1 MTGVGIQ
8 VTQDVL
14 RFVFLAY
21 TALVVS
27 HFVLQVGFAHSA
39 WRRSVAR
46 GKAEADIEQAA
57 YLPSVDVIVPVY
69 NEDPKALDACC
80 RALAGQDYKGQ
91 LRVYLIDDG
100 SANRAALLEVYRR
113 YRPRRDWRVLL
124 ADANAG
130 KRAAQDLAY
139 RRGRGDLVVTID
151 SDTEV
156 SPDGISTI
164 VGVFRDPKVGAVTGN
179 VGVSNFS
186 ENLLTRL
193 IGMRYWL
200 AFNQERAAQGRFGA
214 VLCCSGPF
222 SVYRRE
228 ALDTVWE
235 AYTTQTFRG
244 VACTYGDDRHL
255 TNLILAEGY
264 HTVYEPRADARTNVP
279 TKMRTYLHQQ
289 LRWNKS
295 YYRELLW
302 TFPFLFKRPPYLV
315 FDVLTQT
322 LLPLL
327 LTAAVVSAVASAIL
341 VSPVHLLRYVAAI
354 SLMALLHVGYAVWR
368 TRDPRFALFVSYGFL
383 HAALLIPLRVRALST
398 LTDNRW
404 GTRLLARAMARTRA
418 ATAR

>member
-8 VTQDVL
+8 VTQDVM

-21 TALVVS
+21 TLLVVS

-46 GKAEADIEQAA
+46 AKAGPDIQAEP

-69 NEDPKALDACC
+69 NEDPQALDACC

-91 LRVYLIDDG
+91 LRVHLVDDG

-113 YRPRRDWRVLL
+113 YRARRDWRVLL
-124 ADANAG
+124 ADDNAG
-130 KRAAQDLAY
+130 KRAAQDMAF

-156 SPDGISTI
+156 APDGITTI
-164 VGVFRDPKVGAVTGN
+164 VGVFRDDKIGAVTGN

-222 SVYRRE
+222 SVYRRA
-228 ALDTVWE
+228 ALDKIWDS
-235 AYTTQTFRG
+235 YTTQSFRG

-264 HTVYEPRADARTNVP
+264 DTVYEPLADARTNVP

-302 TFPFLFKRPPYLV
+302 TFPFLFKRPAYLV

-322 LLPLL
+322 LLPVL
-327 LTAAVVSAVASAIL
+327 LTAAVVSAVASAIM
-341 VSPVHLLRYVAAI
+341 VSPVNLLRYVAAI
-354 SLMALLHVGYAVWR
+354 SLMALLHVAYAVWR

-404 GTRLLARAMARTRA
+404 GTRLLARMARTRA

>member
-1 MTGVGIQ
+1 
-8 VTQDVL
+8 
-14 RFVFLAY
+14 
-21 TALVVS
+21 
-27 HFVLQVGFAHSA
+27 
-39 WRRSVAR
+39 
-46 GKAEADIEQAA
+46 
-57 YLPSVDVIVPVY
+57 
-69 NEDPKALDACC
+69 
-80 RALAGQDYKGQ
+80 
-91 LRVYLIDDG
+91 
-100 SANRAALLEVYRR
+100 
-113 YRPRRDWRVLL
+113 
-124 ADANAG
+124 
-130 KRAAQDLAY
+130 
-139 RRGRGDLVVTID
+139 
-151 SDTEV
+151 
-156 SPDGISTI
+156 
-164 VGVFRDPKVGAVTGN
+164 
-179 VGVSNFS
+179 
-186 ENLLTRL
+186 
-193 IGMRYWL
+193 
-200 AFNQERAAQGRFGA
+200 

-302 TFPFLFKRPPYLV
+302 TFPFLFKRPPYLI

-341 VSPVHLLRYVAAI
+341 VSPVNLLRYVAAI
-354 SLMALLHVGYAVWR
+354 TLMAMLHVGYAVWR